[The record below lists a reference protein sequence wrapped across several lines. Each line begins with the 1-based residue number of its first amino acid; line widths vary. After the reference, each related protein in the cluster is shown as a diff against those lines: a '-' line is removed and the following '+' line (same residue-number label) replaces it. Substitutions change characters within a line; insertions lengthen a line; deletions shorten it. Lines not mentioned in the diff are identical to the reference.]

1 MAMSCF
7 LLHSFEYR
15 GGCGD
20 SRGMTGLFRLGEC
33 NDSITTHLNNCHL
46 SRESM
51 TEFELILTRAGVF
64 ELPLPKVSE
73 MMICPKHRYS
83 LGKYWKQRRPCQY
96 PMHHGGRKAIKSR
109 DAVNVNMAK
118 EIKKLHGVIVPIGP
132 GLIIVF
138 VFLHCVCLFACLFLL
153 HTEVDL
159 YFSPKKIQCPI
170 FSKFFN

>member
-1 MAMSCF
+1 MSCF
-7 LLHSFEYR
+7 LSHSSKYR

-20 SRGMTGLFRLGEC
+20 SRGMNGLFRLGEC
-33 NDSITTHLNNCHL
+33 NESITTHLNACHL

-64 ELPLPKVSE
+64 ELPLPKVNE
-73 MMICPKHRYS
+73 MMICPKHRHS

-96 PMHHGGRKAIKSR
+96 PMHHGGRKAIKSWEV
-109 DAVNVNMAK
+109 VNVNMAK
-118 EIKKLHGVIVPIGP
+118 EIKKLHGVIVPIGS

-138 VFLHCVCLFACLFLL
+138 VFLHYVCLFVCLFLL
-153 HTEVDL
+153 HMQVDL
-159 YFSPKKIQCPI
+159 YFSPQKIQCPI

>member
-1 MAMSCF
+1 
-7 LLHSFEYR
+7 
-15 GGCGD
+15 
-20 SRGMTGLFRLGEC
+20 MTGLFRLGEC

-64 ELPLPKVSE
+64 KLPLPKVGE
-73 MMICPKHRYS
+73 MMICPKHRHF

-109 DAVNVNMAK
+109 DVVNVNMAK
-118 EIKKLHGVIVPIGP
+118 KIKELHGVIVPIGS

-138 VFLHCVCLFACLFLL
+138 VFLHYVCLFVGVFVFAA
-153 HTEVDL
+153 HA
-159 YFSPKKIQCPI
+159 S
-170 FSKFFN
+170 